1 MVALPPDTSDN
12 TSDRGNGVKLLTH
25 LGSIVIIILLAV
37 VLFRKMQGVQLA
49 NLSFTGFL
57 QTIQGVP
64 VLDFS
69 SFSGGINTALDWLR
83 YIPILG
89 DLLGVCLDIISIIVW
104 IFQGIAQVVLYALY
118 LIQSFFVVA

>member
-1 MVALPPDTSDN
+1 MPSINRLTALPKDSSNN
-12 TSDRGNGVKLLTH
+12 TSDRGNGVQLLTH
-25 LGSIVIIILLAV
+25 LGSIVIILLLAV

-69 SFSGGINTALDWLR
+69 AFSGGINTALDWLR
-83 YIPILG
+83 YIPLLG
-89 DLLGVCLDIISIIVW
+89 DLLGLLLDIISIP
-104 IFQGIAQVVLYALY
+104 
-118 LIQSFFVVA
+118 